1 VPLPSWLAR
10 FNRTATNRVTRLV
23 AGHLPGFGIVV
34 HVGRRSGRRYR
45 TPVNAFRRPGGYV
58 IALTY
63 GEVADWIRNV
73 LSAGWCQLERQG
85 RLVTL
90 TNPRVVVDRRA
101 DLVPAPVRP
110 ILRLI
115 GVDHF
120 LELDLASD

>member
-1 VPLPSWLAR
+1 MPLPSWLGR
-10 FNRTATNRVTRLV
+10 FNRAVTNRVTRLV

-45 TPVNAFRRPGGYV
+45 TPVNAFRRSGGYV

-73 LSAGWCQLERQG
+73 MSAGGCELERRG
-85 RLVTL
+85 RLVAL
-90 TNPRVVVDRRA
+90 TAPRVVVDRRA
-101 DLVPAPVRP
+101 DLVPTPVRP

-120 LELDLASD
+120 LELDLAAS